1 MPVKAKSKA
10 IDVSQEINAVI
21 ELMDAVIGDYS
32 VPRNI
37 RAAVE
42 EAKQKIQASE
52 EKTVAISTAIYKLDD
67 ISNDINMPSHTRT
80 EIWGIIS
87 ELEAIKEKIK

>member
-1 MPVKAKSKA
+1 MDTDIKKEMQQLL
-10 IDVSQEINAVI
+10 D
-21 ELMDAVIGDYS
+21 LMDEVANDRG

-42 EAKQKIQASE
+42 EAMQKISGKQPKVEDFSM
-52 EKTVAISTAIYKLDD
+52 AIYRLDD

-80 EIWGIIS
+80 DLWEVIS
-87 ELEAIKEKIK
+87 KIEAIKEKIKEK